1 MEKITR
7 RGLILSGAAL
17 AVGGVTSSAEAAV
30 GSIYLKIVS
39 AGFIFGVSGG
49 EGVLTFNGVQ
59 YPLSIGGLSA
69 GLTAGLAGTELVG
82 SATHLTSARDVEG
95 IYSKIGADLSIAGG
109 GSIQRLRN
117 SRGVLLKLHGK
128 QVGFMFSI
136 DLSGMS
142 LSLK

>member
-1 MEKITR
+1 MQNITR
-7 RGLILSGAAL
+7 RGLIFSGAAI
-17 AVGGVTSSAEAAV
+17 AVGAYNTAAEAAT
-30 GSIYLKIVS
+30 GSVYLKIVS

-49 EGVLTFNGVQ
+49 EGVLTFQGVQ

-69 GLTAGLAGTELVG
+69 GLTAGLAGTELIG
-82 SATHLTSARDVEG
+82 SASHLTAPGDIAG
-95 IYSKIGADLSIAGG
+95 IYTNIGASVAVAGG
-109 GSIQRLRN
+109 GSVQRLRN

>member
-17 AVGGVTSSAEAAV
+17 AAGAYSSTADAAV

-39 AGFIFGVSGG
+39 AGFILGISGG
-49 EGVLTFNGVQ
+49 DGVLTFGGVQ

-69 GLTAGLAGTELVG
+69 GLTAGLSGTELVG
-82 SATHLTSARDVEG
+82 TVRHIRAPGDING
-95 IYSKIGADLSIAGG
+95 IYSKIGADVTIAGG
-109 GSIQRLRN
+109 GSVQRLAN
-117 SRGVLLKLHGK
+117 ARGVLLQLRGK
-128 QVGFMFSI
+128 SVGFMFSI

-142 LSLK
+142 LQLK

>member
-1 MEKITR
+1 MENITR

-17 AVGGVTSSAEAAV
+17 AVGAAGSSAEAAT

-39 AGFIFGVSGG
+39 AGFVLGVSGG

-59 YPLSIGGLSA
+59 YPVSIGGLSA
-69 GLTAGLAGTELVG
+69 GLTIGAAGAELVG
-82 SATHLTSARDVEG
+82 SVSHIRSPGDIEG
-95 IYSKIGADLSIAGG
+95 IYSNIGVSAAVAGG
-109 GSIQRLRN
+109 ASFQRLSN
-117 SRGVLLKLHGK
+117 ARGVLLRLRGK

-142 LSLK
+142 LKLK